1 MEIDRDYILN
11 FEELVDLLGRMGYYF
26 DKPNDQDLE
35 LIHKMQ
41 ESIQFF
47 YKYDNRVKFEDIL
60 QFLLAIERIP
70 QEKMIL
76 KF

>member
-26 DKPNDQDLE
+26 DKPNDQDLD

-41 ESIQFF
+41 ENI
-47 YKYDNRVKFEDIL
+47 
-60 QFLLAIERIP
+60 
-70 QEKMIL
+70 
-76 KF
+76 